1 MNNSLKSMLLAA
13 AALTAVTA
21 SAQDKATLDLLVK
34 KGVITAE
41 ERAKTLD
48 EAAKA
53 REKSGVN
60 RVFPKEDATKRFTIG
75 GYFQAQY
82 QSFDYSQGGAASA
95 VTAPIQNGFLM
106 RRLYLELTADVGAGI
121 SGNIVLDTSGNTAS
135 GSTSWL
141 DRAIVSHT
149 SSIGTFDLGYRKVTW
164 GYEESTL
171 TSLFKAS
178 SGKLSTVERG
188 ITNRYWAEGENRTSQ
203 STATSQ
209 DKAASDGRRLGFA
222 AHHTGLH
229 YTSPAN
235 PQGFEY
241 GASVVNAAQGRFT
254 EGTNTNDLAYY
265 ANVVW
270 NNKVSDNEAYAVGV
284 NYGTSRYYNSTGI
297 VNTLANVS
305 GYNPF
310 VMAKYFAW
318 TFQGEYMN
326 TKVTNSLDASNNID
340 DVDRKPSGYN
350 AMVVYKINDNWE
362 GVVRYTTLDTDG
374 RGQKISDGERGFA
387 VAAGNA
393 GSIYNKSDAL
403 YLGVN
408 YYFNLEA
415 LGQQVNGYNA
425 KIQFGF
431 ERANFNGKIS
441 DTVTTSA
448 NAATA
453 NTRTI
458 DGSKATVD
466 AIRLQAQ
473 VAF

>member
-95 VTAPIQNGFLM
+95 VAAPIQNGFLM

-135 GSTSWL
+135 SSSSWL

-188 ITNRYWAEGENRTSQ
+188 ITNRYWAEGENGNANR
-203 STATSQ
+203 
-209 DKAASDGRRLGFA
+209 SDGRRLGFA

-229 YTSPAN
+229 YSSPAN

-265 ANVVW
+265 ANLAW
-270 NNKVSDNEAYAVGV
+270 NNKVSDNEAYSVGV
-284 NYGTSRYYNSTGI
+284 NYGTSRYLAATTAP
-297 VNTLANVS
+297 VNTLANIS

-310 VMAKYFAW
+310 IMAKYFAW
-318 TFQGEYMN
+318 TFQGEYMS
-326 TKVTNSLDASNNID
+326 TKVTSSKDAAVNTND
-340 DVDRKPSGYN
+340 FDHTPKGYN

-362 GVVRYTTLDTDG
+362 GVARYTNLDTDG
-374 RGQKISDGERGFA
+374 RGQKISDGERGFG

-393 GSIYNKSDAL
+393 ASTYDQSNAL

-431 ERANFNGKIS
+431 ERANFKGII
-441 DTVTTSA
+441 TQ
-448 NAATA
+448 NAALPKGVSV
-453 NTRTI
+453 

>member
-1 MNNSLKSMLLAA
+1 MNSTLKSMLIAA
-13 AALTAVTA
+13 AAITSVSAF
-21 SAQDKATLDLLVK
+21 AQDKATLDLLVK
-34 KGVITAE
+34 KGLITAE

-53 REKSGVN
+53 RSASGVN
-60 RVFPKEDATKRFTIG
+60 KVFVKEDATKRLTIG

-82 QSFDYSQGGAASA
+82 QNFDYSQTTATGVSASA
-95 VTAPIQNGFLM
+95 PTQGSFLM
-106 RRLYLELTADVGAGI
+106 RRLYLELLADVGNGI
-121 SGNIVLDTSGNTAS
+121 SGNIVLDTSGNTS
-135 GSTSWL
+135 SSSTSWL
-141 DRAIVSHT
+141 DRAMVSH
-149 SSIGTFDLGYRKVTW
+149 SSEIGTFDLGYRKVTW
-164 GYEESTL
+164 GYEESTVS
-171 TSLFKAS
+171 SLFKAS

-188 ITNRYWAEGENRTSQ
+188 ITNRYWAEGENGSANR
-203 STATSQ
+203 
-209 DKAASDGRRLGFA
+209 SDGRRLGFA

-229 YTSPAN
+229 YNSVVN

-241 GASVVNAAQGRFT
+241 GASIVNSAQGRFT
-254 EGTNTNDLAYY
+254 EGTNNNDLAYY

-284 NYGTSRYYNSTGI
+284 NWGSSRYFNSTSA
-297 VNTLANVS
+297 VNTLANME

-310 VMAKYFAW
+310 VGVKYFNW
-318 TFQGEYMN
+318 TFQAEYMS
-326 TKVTNSLDASNNID
+326 TKVTSSKDAAANTD
-340 DVDRKPSGYN
+340 DQDHTPTGYN

-362 GVVRYTTLDTDG
+362 GVVRYTSLDTDM

-387 VAAGNA
+387 AASTAATGT
-393 GSIYNKSDAL
+393 GSLYDKSDAV

-431 ERANFNGKIS
+431 ERAKFKDVITQASTSTLATGASQIS
-441 DTVTTSA
+441 
-448 NAATA
+448 
-453 NTRTI
+453 
-458 DGSKATVD
+458 ATVD
-466 AIRLQAQ
+466 TLRLQAQ

>member
-1 MNNSLKSMLLAA
+1 MNNCLKSMLIAA
-13 AALTAVTA
+13 AALTAVSA

-53 REKSGVN
+53 RSVSGVN

-75 GYFQAQY
+75 GYFQSQY
-82 QSFDYSQGGAASA
+82 QNFDYSQGGTAAA
-95 VTAPIQNGFLM
+95 VNQASQGSFLM
-106 RRLYLELTADVGAGI
+106 RRLYVELTADVGAGI
-121 SGNIVLDTSGNTAS
+121 SGNLVLDTSGNTS
-135 GSTSWL
+135 SSSTSWL

-149 SSIGTFDLGYRKVTW
+149 SSIGSFDLGYRKVAW
-164 GYEESTL
+164 GYEESTS

-188 ITNRYWAEGENRTSQ
+188 ITNRYWAEGENG
-203 STATSQ
+203 TAASP
-209 DKAASDGRRLGFA
+209 ARSDGRRLGFA

-229 YTSPAN
+229 YNSPAN

-241 GASVVNAAQGRFT
+241 GASVVNSAQGRFT

-265 ANVVW
+265 ANIAW
-270 NNKVSDNEAYAVGV
+270 NNKVSDNEAYSVGV
-284 NYGTSRYYNSTGI
+284 NWGTSRYFAATTSTT
-297 VNTLANVS
+297 VTSPSNTLANIS

-310 VMAKYFAW
+310 IMAKYFAW

-326 TKVTNSLDASNNID
+326 TKVTSSKDAVANID
-340 DVDRKPSGYN
+340 DRDHTPTGYN

-362 GVVRYTTLDTDG
+362 GVARYTSLDTDG
-374 RGQKISDGERGFA
+374 RGQKISDGERGFGVA
-387 VAAGNA
+387 VGNA
-393 GSIYNKSDAL
+393 GGLYDESHAL

-431 ERANFNGKIS
+431 ERAEFKGII
-441 DTVTTSA
+441 TP
-448 NAATA
+448 ATGA
-453 NTRTI
+453 VSG
-458 DGSKATVD
+458 DKATVD

>member
-1 MNNSLKSMLLAA
+1 MLVAA
-13 AALTAVTA
+13 AALTAVA
-21 SAQDKATLDLLVK
+21 AQAQDKATLDLLVK

-41 ERAKTLD
+41 ERAKTL
-48 EAAKA
+48 EEGATA
-53 REKSGVN
+53 RTATGVN
-60 RVFPKEDATKRFTIG
+60 RVFPKEDTTKRFTIG

-82 QSFDYSQGGAASA
+82 QNFDYSQGGTASA
-95 VTAPIQNGFLM
+95 VDAPIQNGFLM
-106 RRLYLELTADVGAGI
+106 RRLYLELTADIGSGV
-121 SGNIVLDTSGNTAS
+121 SGNIVLDTSGNTS
-135 GSTSWL
+135 SSTSSWL
-141 DRAIVSHT
+141 DRAIVSHS
-149 SSIGTFDLGYRKVTW
+149 SSIGTFDLGYRKVAW
-164 GYEESTL
+164 GYEESTA

-188 ITNRYWAEGENRTSQ
+188 ITNRYWNEGENG
-203 STATSQ
+203 
-209 DKAASDGRRLGFA
+209 AAGRSDGRRLGFG

-235 PQGFEY
+235 PNGFEY

-265 ANVVW
+265 ANLVW
-270 NNKVSDNEAYAVGV
+270 NHKVSDNEAYAVGV
-284 NYGTSRYYNSTGI
+284 NYGQTRYLAATTSP
-297 VNTLANVS
+297 VNTLADMS

-318 TFQGEYMN
+318 TFQGEYLS
-326 TKVTNSLDASNNID
+326 TKVTNAKDAAVNVD
-340 DVDRKPSGYN
+340 DVSRTPTGYN
-350 AMVVYKINDNWE
+350 LMAVYKINDSWE
-362 GVVRYTTLDTDG
+362 GVVRYTSLDTDG

-387 VAAGNA
+387 VSAGNA
-393 GSIYNKSDAL
+393 GSAYDKSNAL

-408 YYFNLEA
+408 YYFDLTA
-415 LGQQVNGYNA
+415 FGKATNGHNA
-425 KIQFGF
+425 KIQLGY
-431 ERANFNGKIS
+431 ERANFTGKIS
-441 DTVTTSA
+441 DSTTNPA
-448 NAATA
+448 VA

>member
-1 MNNSLKSMLLAA
+1 MNNSLKSMLIAA

-48 EAAKA
+48 ESAKA

-60 RVFPKEDATKRFTIG
+60 RVFPKEDATKRLTIG

-82 QSFDYSQGGAASA
+82 QSFDYSQNSAITGATPNA
-95 VTAPIQNGFLM
+95 IQNGFLM
-106 RRLYLELTADVGAGI
+106 RRLYLELTADVGSGI
-121 SGNIVLDTSGNTAS
+121 SGNLVLDTSGNTKS
-135 GSTSWL
+135 SSTSWL
-141 DRAIVSHT
+141 DRAIVSH
-149 SSIGTFDLGYRKVTW
+149 SSSVGSFDLGYRKVTW
-164 GYEESTL
+164 GYEESTCS
-171 TSLFKAS
+171 SLFKAS

-188 ITNRYWAEGENRTSQ
+188 ITNRYWNEGEVS
-203 STATSQ
+203 A
-209 DKAASDGRRLGFA
+209 AASRSDGTVLGFG

-229 YTSPAN
+229 YNSPVN

-241 GASVVNAAQGRFT
+241 GASVVNAAQGRFA
-254 EGTNTNDLAYY
+254 EGKNSNDLAYY

-284 NYGTSRYYNSTGI
+284 NYGTSRYYNATGTL
-297 VNTLANVS
+297 NTFANIS

-310 VMAKYFAW
+310 IMAKYFAW
-318 TFQGEYMN
+318 TFQAEYMN
-326 TKVTNSLDASNNID
+326 TKVTSSRDAVANTD
-340 DVDRKPSGYN
+340 DRDHTPTGYN

-362 GVVRYTTLDTDG
+362 GVARYTNLDTDG
-374 RGQKISDGERGFA
+374 RGQKISEGERGFA
-387 VAAGNA
+387 VGAGYA
-393 GSIYNKSDAL
+393 GSLYDQSNAI

-425 KIQFGF
+425 KIQFGY
-431 ERANFNGKIS
+431 ERANFKGII
-441 DTVTTSA
+441 TQ
-448 NAATA
+448 ATGA
-453 NTRTI
+453 VSG
-458 DGSKATVD
+458 DKATVD

>member
-1 MNNSLKSMLLAA
+1 MNSTLKSMLIAA
-13 AALTAVTA
+13 AAITSVSAF
-21 SAQDKATLDLLVK
+21 AQDKATLDLLVK
-34 KGVITAE
+34 KGLITAE

-53 REKSGVN
+53 RSASGVN
-60 RVFPKEDATKRFTIG
+60 KVFVKEDATKRLTIG

-82 QSFDYSQGGAASA
+82 QSFDYSQTTATGVSAGAPTQGS
-95 VTAPIQNGFLM
+95 FLM
-106 RRLYLELTADVGAGI
+106 RRLYLELLADVGNGI
-121 SGNIVLDTSGNTAS
+121 SGNIVLDTSGNTS
-135 GSTSWL
+135 SSSTSWL
-141 DRAIVSHT
+141 DRAMVSH
-149 SSIGTFDLGYRKVTW
+149 SSEIGTFDLGYRKVTW
-164 GYEESTL
+164 GYEESTVS
-171 TSLFKAS
+171 SLFKAS

-188 ITNRYWAEGENRTSQ
+188 ITNRYWAEGENGSANR
-203 STATSQ
+203 
-209 DKAASDGRRLGFA
+209 SDGRRLGFA

-229 YTSPAN
+229 YNSVVN

-241 GASVVNAAQGRFT
+241 GASIVNSAQGRFT
-254 EGTNTNDLAYY
+254 EGTNNNDLAYY

-284 NYGTSRYYNSTGI
+284 NWGSSRYFNSTSA
-297 VNTLANVS
+297 VNTLANME

-310 VMAKYFAW
+310 VGVKYFNW
-318 TFQGEYMN
+318 TFQAEYMS
-326 TKVTNSLDASNNID
+326 TKVTSSKDAAANTD
-340 DVDRKPSGYN
+340 DQDHTPTGYN

-362 GVVRYTTLDTDG
+362 GVARYTNLDTDG
-374 RGQKISDGERGFA
+374 RGQKISDGERGFG

-393 GSIYNKSDAL
+393 GGLYDQSNAV

-431 ERANFNGKIS
+431 ERAKFKDVI
-441 DTVTTSA
+441 TQ
-448 NAATA
+448 AATPTLA
-453 NTRTI
+453 TGASQI
-458 DGSKATVD
+458 SATVD
-466 AIRLQAQ
+466 TLRLQAQ

>member
-1 MNNSLKSMLLAA
+1 MNSTLKSMLIAA
-13 AALTAVTA
+13 AAITSVSAF
-21 SAQDKATLDLLVK
+21 AQDKATLDLLVK
-34 KGVITAE
+34 KGLITAE

-53 REKSGVN
+53 RSAAGVN
-60 RVFPKEDATKRFTIG
+60 KVFAKEDATKRLTIG

-82 QSFDYSQGGAASA
+82 QSFDYSQSGTGVSS
-95 VTAPIQNGFLM
+95 VNAPIQNGFLM
-106 RRLYLELTADVGAGI
+106 RRLYLEILADVGNGI
-121 SGNIVLDTSGNTAS
+121 SGNIVLDTSGNTTS
-135 GSTSWL
+135 SSTSWL
-141 DRAIVSHT
+141 DRAMVTHT
-149 SSIGTFDLGYRKVTW
+149 SEIGSFDLGYRKVTW

-188 ITNRYWAEGENRTSQ
+188 ITNRYWNEGENGNASR
-203 STATSQ
+203 
-209 DKAASDGRRLGFA
+209 SDGRRLGFG

-229 YTSPAN
+229 YNSVPN
-235 PQGFEY
+235 PQGFEF

-265 ANVVW
+265 ANIAW
-270 NNKVSDNEAYAVGV
+270 NNKVSDNEAYSAGV
-284 NYGTSRYYNSTGI
+284 NYGTSRY
-297 VNTLANVS
+297 LAATTTPINMNATIE
-305 GYNPF
+305 GYSPF
-310 VMAKYFAW
+310 LMAKYFNW
-318 TFQGEYMN
+318 TFQGEYMS
-326 TKVTNSLDASNNID
+326 TKVTNSKDALANND
-340 DVDRKPSGYN
+340 DNDRTPTGYN

-362 GVVRYTTLDTDG
+362 GVARYTSLDTDG

-393 GSIYNKSDAL
+393 GSVYDKSSAI
-403 YLGVN
+403 YLGAN

-431 ERANFNGKIS
+431 ERAEFK
-441 DTVTTSA
+441 DTINTTSYVV
-448 NAATA
+448 
-453 NTRTI
+453 TR
-458 DGSKATVD
+458 GAKATVD

>member
-1 MNNSLKSMLLAA
+1 MNSTLKSMLIAA
-13 AALTAVTA
+13 AAITSVSAF
-21 SAQDKATLDLLVK
+21 AQDKATLDLLVK
-34 KGVITAE
+34 KGLITAE

-48 EAAKA
+48 EAARA
-53 REKSGVN
+53 RSAAGVN
-60 RVFPKEDATKRFTIG
+60 KVFAKEDATKRLTIG

-82 QSFDYSQGGAASA
+82 QSFDYSQSGTGVSS
-95 VTAPIQNGFLM
+95 VNAPIQNGFLM
-106 RRLYLELTADVGAGI
+106 RRLYLEILADVGNGI
-121 SGNIVLDTSGNTAS
+121 SGNIVLDTSGNTTS
-135 GSTSWL
+135 SSTSWL
-141 DRAIVSHT
+141 DRAMVTHT
-149 SSIGTFDLGYRKVTW
+149 SEIGSFDLGYRKVTW

-188 ITNRYWAEGENRTSQ
+188 ITNRYWNEGENGNASR
-203 STATSQ
+203 
-209 DKAASDGRRLGFA
+209 SDGRRLGFG

-229 YTSPAN
+229 YNSVPN
-235 PQGFEY
+235 PQGFEF

-265 ANVVW
+265 ANIAW
-270 NNKVSDNEAYAVGV
+270 NNKVSDNEAYSAGV
-284 NYGTSRYYNSTGI
+284 NYGTSRY
-297 VNTLANVS
+297 LAATTTPINMNATIE
-305 GYNPF
+305 GYSPF
-310 VMAKYFAW
+310 LMAKYFNW
-318 TFQGEYMN
+318 TFQGEYMS
-326 TKVTNSLDASNNID
+326 TKVTNSKDALANND
-340 DVDRKPSGYN
+340 DKDRTPTGYN

-362 GVVRYTTLDTDG
+362 GVARYTSLDTDG

-393 GSIYNKSDAL
+393 GSVYDKSSAI
-403 YLGVN
+403 YLGAN

-431 ERANFNGKIS
+431 ERAEFK
-441 DTVTTSA
+441 DTINTTSYVV
-448 NAATA
+448 
-453 NTRTI
+453 TR
-458 DGSKATVD
+458 GAKATVD

>member
-1 MNNSLKSMLLAA
+1 MNSTLKSMLIAA
-13 AALTAVTA
+13 AAITSVSAF
-21 SAQDKATLDLLVK
+21 AQDKATLDLLVK
-34 KGVITAE
+34 KGLITAE

-53 REKSGVN
+53 RSASGVN
-60 RVFPKEDATKRFTIG
+60 KVFVKEDATKRLTIG

-82 QSFDYSQGGAASA
+82 QSFDYSQ
-95 VTAPIQNGFLM
+95 VTATGVSAGAPTQGSFLM
-106 RRLYLELTADVGAGI
+106 RRLYLELLADVGNGI
-121 SGNIVLDTSGNTAS
+121 SGNIVLDTSGNTTS
-135 GSTSWL
+135 SSTSWL
-141 DRAIVSHT
+141 DRAMVSH
-149 SSIGTFDLGYRKVTW
+149 SSEIGTFDLGYRKVTW

-188 ITNRYWAEGENRTSQ
+188 ITNRYWNEGENGNALR
-203 STATSQ
+203 
-209 DKAASDGRRLGFA
+209 SDGRRLGFG

-229 YTSPAN
+229 YNSVVN

-241 GASVVNAAQGRFT
+241 GASIVNSAQGRFT
-254 EGTNTNDLAYY
+254 EGTNNNDLAYY
-265 ANVVW
+265 ANIVW

-284 NYGTSRYYNSTGI
+284 NWGSSRYYNSTSA
-297 VNTLANVS
+297 VNTLANME

-310 VMAKYFAW
+310 LMAKYFNW
-318 TFQGEYMN
+318 TFQAEYMSTKITSSKDAAVN
-326 TKVTNSLDASNNID
+326 TD
-340 DVDRKPSGYN
+340 DQDHTPTGYN

-362 GVVRYTTLDTDG
+362 GVARYTSLDTDM
-374 RGQKISDGERGFA
+374 RGQRISDGERGFA
-387 VAAGNA
+387 AAATAATGT
-393 GSIYNKSDAL
+393 SSLYDKSDAI

-431 ERANFNGKIS
+431 ERAKFKDVLVQANGVPTVLATGASQIS
-441 DTVTTSA
+441 
-448 NAATA
+448 
-453 NTRTI
+453 
-458 DGSKATVD
+458 ATVD
-466 AIRLQAQ
+466 TLRLQAQ

>member
-1 MNNSLKSMLLAA
+1 MNSTLKSMLIAA
-13 AALTAVTA
+13 AAITSVSAF
-21 SAQDKATLDLLVK
+21 AQDKATLDLLVK
-34 KGVITAE
+34 KGLITAE

-53 REKSGVN
+53 RSASGVN
-60 RVFPKEDATKRFTIG
+60 KVFVKEDATKRLTIG

-82 QSFDYSQGGAASA
+82 QSFDYSQ
-95 VTAPIQNGFLM
+95 VTATGVSAGAPTQGSFLM
-106 RRLYLELTADVGAGI
+106 RRLYLELLADVGNGI
-121 SGNIVLDTSGNTAS
+121 SGNIVLDTSGNTTS
-135 GSTSWL
+135 SSTSWL
-141 DRAIVSHT
+141 DRAMVSH
-149 SSIGTFDLGYRKVTW
+149 SSEIGTFDLGYRKVTW

-188 ITNRYWAEGENRTSQ
+188 ITNRYWNEGENGNALR
-203 STATSQ
+203 
-209 DKAASDGRRLGFA
+209 SDGRRLGFG

-229 YTSPAN
+229 YNSVVN

-241 GASVVNAAQGRFT
+241 GASIVNSAQGRFT
-254 EGTNTNDLAYY
+254 EGTNNNDLAYY
-265 ANVVW
+265 ANIVW

-284 NYGTSRYYNSTGI
+284 NWGSSRYYNSTSA
-297 VNTLANVS
+297 VNTLANME

-310 VMAKYFAW
+310 LMAKYFNW
-318 TFQGEYMN
+318 TFQAEYMSTKITSSKDAAVN
-326 TKVTNSLDASNNID
+326 TD
-340 DVDRKPSGYN
+340 DQDHTPTGYN

-362 GVVRYTTLDTDG
+362 GVARYTSLDTDM
-374 RGQKISDGERGFA
+374 RGQRISDGERGFA
-387 VAAGNA
+387 AAATAATGT
-393 GSIYNKSDAL
+393 SSLYDKSDAI

-431 ERANFNGKIS
+431 ERAKFKDVI
-441 DTVTTSA
+441 TQ
-448 NAATA
+448 AATPTLA
-453 NTRTI
+453 TGASQI
-458 DGSKATVD
+458 SATVD
-466 AIRLQAQ
+466 TLRLQAQ

>member
-1 MNNSLKSMLLAA
+1 MNSTLKSMLIAA
-13 AALTAVTA
+13 AAITSVSAF
-21 SAQDKATLDLLVK
+21 AQDKATLDLLVK
-34 KGVITAE
+34 KGLITAE

-48 EAAKA
+48 EAARA
-53 REKSGVN
+53 RSAAGVN
-60 RVFPKEDATKRFTIG
+60 KVFAKEDATKRLTIG

-82 QSFDYSQGGAASA
+82 QSFDYSQSGTGVSS
-95 VTAPIQNGFLM
+95 VHAPLQNGFLM
-106 RRLYLELTADVGAGI
+106 RRLYLEILADVGNGI
-121 SGNIVLDTSGNTAS
+121 SGNIVLDTSGNTTS
-135 GSTSWL
+135 SSTSWL
-141 DRAIVSHT
+141 DRAMVTHT
-149 SSIGTFDLGYRKVTW
+149 SEIGSFDLGYRKVTW

-188 ITNRYWAEGENRTSQ
+188 ITNRYWNEGENGNASR
-203 STATSQ
+203 
-209 DKAASDGRRLGFA
+209 SDGRRLGFG

-229 YTSPAN
+229 YNSVPN
-235 PQGFEY
+235 PQGFEF

-265 ANVVW
+265 ANIAW
-270 NNKVSDNEAYAVGV
+270 NNKVSDNEAYSAGV
-284 NYGTSRYYNSTGI
+284 NYGTSRY
-297 VNTLANVS
+297 LAATTTPINMNATIE
-305 GYNPF
+305 GYSPF
-310 VMAKYFAW
+310 LMAKYFNW
-318 TFQGEYMN
+318 TFQGEYMS
-326 TKVTNSLDASNNID
+326 TKVTNSKDALANND
-340 DVDRKPSGYN
+340 DNDRTPTGYN

-362 GVVRYTTLDTDG
+362 GVARYTSLDTDG

-393 GSIYNKSDAL
+393 GSVYDKSSAI
-403 YLGVN
+403 YLGAN

-431 ERANFNGKIS
+431 ERAEFK
-441 DTVTTSA
+441 DTINTTSYVV
-448 NAATA
+448 
-453 NTRTI
+453 TR
-458 DGSKATVD
+458 GAKATVD